1 MELLWQNGQVVT
13 QSQNQRHI
21 NNSPPG
27 RNSDEST
34 RGRTSLPRENQYLF
48 VQEGEMAPV
57 LHYPNNNDDV
67 SPLNEPFSA
76 DFLNNGT
83 MQTPQMRSEQ
93 VPPNFLNN
101 GTMQAPQMRSEVPPN
116 FASFARH
123 GVRAEPEA
131 LPAGESIVDSCDTP
145 EVAEGE
151 TSLTAPSAT
160 FEETDGWSS
169 DLTDYWSTHVEM
181 EEDPKRKR
189 RDAEEWE
196 YQSQVNSLSE
206 RVCCC
211 PNISLS
217 SHILCRLFNLKVAT
231 LHYIQRRRD
240 LINEKMRVLQQLIPR
255 SNKFDE
261 ESILDEA
268 IEYMKSLQLQVQVDS
283 STFAMPPFHTPYVPT
298 PDSFTMQAANLADNN
313 MPTSVGTHNSNQLG
327 IPNFTDPYQQY
338 LGPYQMQFQL
348 MQNQAMNQTNVSK

>member
-1 MELLWQNGQVVT
+1 MDQQGLPRFKKPFIADDEIMELLWQNGQVVT

-67 SPLNEPFSA
+67 SPLNQPFSA
-76 DFLNNGT
+76 DFLNNDT

-169 DLTDYWSTHVEM
+169 DLTDYWSSHVEM

-206 RVCCC
+206 R
-211 PNISLS
+211 
-217 SHILCRLFNLKVAT
+217 
-231 LHYIQRRRD
+231 RRRD

-268 IEYMKSLQLQVQVDS
+268 IEYMKSLQLQVQMMSMECSMVPMMFPG
-283 STFAMPPFHTPYVPT
+283 TQRYMPPPIGMGINRPVMPFP
-298 PDSFTMQAANLADNN
+298 N
-313 MPTSVGTHNSNQLG
+313 MFSDAVSVNAESGNE
-327 IPNFTDPYQQY
+327 PNKCQQVRRR
-338 LGPYQMQFQL
+338 PP
-348 MQNQAMNQTNVSK
+348 VRR